1 MGEALRILRYNTGT
15 DKKAFVQFKQ
25 DFDAVIFNATIV
37 AYSGSSV
44 ADLVAMHKR
53 KYIID
58 PQTHIFQQ
66 DISAITVKNKKD
78 NKIKKSV
85 EKYLD
90 HLPEALSNITK
101 KERRPL
107 FSEEIGTQLDNL
119 VNSVYE
125 FQTKYVKSYI
135 KDKDYDK
142 YLKFVK
148 LEPEPRL
155 IIAPYFMLK
164 DSYKNLE
171 LKNWLAI
178 NKKCIQKA
186 IQKNQANKSQIS
198 IAAQLVLDKEVLV
211 SDNFCK
217 EIKTAYNEDNY
228 EHIFIWIDDFNS
240 FDTKSEYMKAFADL
254 IATLNAIG
262 KKPIMA
268 YGGYESIILCN
279 EKSPYRLYGVAQSV
293 GYGEYRNITPV
304 GGGMPTNKYYFYPLH
319 QRMKFNA
326 AADILTAHGY
336 FNKEKSPLEYATDYY
351 KAICDCRQCHKVIG
365 HKIDKFD
372 KYNDSTSF
380 DVHTRNGVISR
391 NRPTAEA
398 ELIAAFHFLYCKVNE
413 WKNADEED
421 FKTLVT
427 KLKNNYK
434 LYQSNQLRQI
444 AEWCE
449 IYGHKEN

>member
-1 MGEALRILRYNTGT
+1 MGEVLRILRYNTGT
-15 DKKAFVQFKQ
+15 DKKAFVQFKHN
-25 DFDAVIFNATIV
+25 FDAVIFNATIV

-44 ADLVAMHKR
+44 AGLVSMHKR

-66 DISAITVKNKKD
+66 DFSAIAAKKG

-85 EKYLD
+85 SKYLD
-90 HLPEALSNITK
+90 QLPKALSNITINEK
-101 KERRPL
+101 RPL
-107 FSEEIGTQLDNL
+107 SSEEIGTQLDNL
-119 VNSVYE
+119 VDKVYA
-125 FQTKYVKSYI
+125 FQTKYVKRYI
-135 KDKDYDK
+135 EDKDYNK

-164 DSYKNLE
+164 DCYTNLE
-171 LKNWLAI
+171 LNKWLEI
-178 NKKCIQKA
+178 NKECIQKA
-186 IQKNQANKSQIS
+186 IQINQNNKKTS

-211 SDNFCK
+211 SDNFCDN
-217 EIKTAYNEDNY
+217 IKRAYNENNY
-228 EHIFIWIDDFNS
+228 EYIFIWIDNFNS
-240 FDTKSEYMKAFADL
+240 FDTKREYMKAFADL
-254 IATLNAIG
+254 ITTLNAIG

-293 GYGEYRNITPV
+293 GYGEYRSITPV

-319 QRMKFNA
+319 QRMRFDDA
-326 AADILTAHGY
+326 AKILSTHGY
-336 FNKEKSPLEYATDYY
+336 FDDKKKPSSEHATDYY
-351 KAICDCRQCHKVIG
+351 TAICNCKQCQKVIR
-365 HKIDKFD
+365 HNMHNFV

-380 DVHTRNGVISR
+380 PVHTKNGVISR

-413 WKNADEED
+413 WENADEED

-434 LYQSNQLRQI
+434 LYQLNQLRQI

-449 IYGHKEN
+449 IYGHKKN

>member
-1 MGEALRILRYNTGT
+1 MGEVLRILRYNTGT

-44 ADLVAMHKR
+44 ADLVSMHKR

-78 NKIKKSV
+78 NEIKKSV
-85 EKYLD
+85 SKYLGQ
-90 HLPEALSNITK
+90 LPEALSNITI

-107 FSEEIGTQLDNL
+107 SSEEIGTQLDNL
-119 VNSVYE
+119 VDFVYA
-125 FQTKYVKSYI
+125 FQTKYVKDYI
-135 KDKDYDK
+135 EDKDYDK

-171 LKNWLAI
+171 LNNWLAI

-186 IQKNQANKSQIS
+186 IQINQANKSQIS

-228 EHIFIWIDDFNS
+228 EYIFIWIDDFNS
-240 FDTKSEYMKAFADL
+240 FYTKSKYMKAFSDL

-319 QRMKFNA
+319 QRMKFSA
-326 AADILTAHGY
+326 AAKILSARGY
-336 FNKEKSPLEYATDYY
+336 FDYEKNPSEYATDYY
-351 KAICDCRQCHKVIG
+351 NAVCNCKQCHKVIG
-365 HKIDKFD
+365 NNMHKFD
-372 KYNDSTSF
+372 KYNDSTPYE
-380 DVHTRNGVISR
+380 VHTRNGVISR
-391 NRPTAEA
+391 NRPTTDA

-434 LYQSNQLRQI
+434 LYQPDQLRQI